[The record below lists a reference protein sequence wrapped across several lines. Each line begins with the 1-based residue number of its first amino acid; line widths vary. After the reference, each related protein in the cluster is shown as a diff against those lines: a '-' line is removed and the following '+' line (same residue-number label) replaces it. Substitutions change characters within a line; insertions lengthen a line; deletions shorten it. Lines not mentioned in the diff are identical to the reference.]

1 MYGAILMMLLLAL
14 LIIIGTFSTKIA
26 TKSGIPALLI
36 FLSIGVIFGSDF
48 LNLINFDNVELAG
61 QIANIALIF
70 VLFESGFQT
79 KHDELH
85 AYCGPAMTLATLGI
99 AVTAGVLGGLIYLIM
114 CPGNIFYSLM
124 IGTIIS
130 STDASAVMMIFRKN
144 SIKRRVSSTLEVES
158 AANDPAAIL
167 LTMLMIQLVSGQA
180 SGNIGIFI
188 LRLIWQLI
196 GGLMVGFIFGKI
208 ACILFDNLKSENRG
222 YYYVLIIGVSISIYS
237 LAELIKANGVIAV
250 FFAGYKIG
258 NSQFTY
264 KRGISSFLEGIST
277 LSNMTIFLMLGLL
290 VSPKELQHV
299 WKEGILVAILLMFIA
314 RPVAVFLCTA
324 AFKFQFKEKL
334 LLSWGGIKGAV
345 PIVLST
351 YPMVYGLDQSRK
363 VFNIVFFAV
372 VLSCVLQGTT
382 ITMVAK
388 WLKLLVPPVPR
399 SPYSLELLT
408 TSQTDVDMFELSIE
422 EKAVCCNKKIMDLHL
437 PDGVLITS
445 IVRNDKL
452 ISPKGNTEIQGNDI
466 LFILAPVAKIRV
478 VSHLLS
484 GK

>member
-1 MYGAILMMLLLAL
+1 MMLLLAI

-26 TKSGIPALLI
+26 TKSGLPALLI
-36 FLSIGVIFGSDF
+36 FLAIGVIFGSDF
-48 LNLINFDNVELAG
+48 LNLINFDNAQLAG

-79 KHDELH
+79 KKDELKSY
-85 AYCGPAMTLATLGI
+85 AGPSMTLATLGI
-99 AVTAGVLGGLIYLIM
+99 AVTAGVLGGLIYLIIR
-114 CPGNIFYSLM
+114 PGDIFYSLM

-167 LTMLMIQLVSGQA
+167 LTMLMIEIVSGNTG
-180 SGNIGIFI
+180 SNVGIFI
-188 LRLIWQLI
+188 TKLAWQLL
-196 GGLMVGFIFGKI
+196 GGLLVGLVLGWI
-208 ACILFDNLKSENRG
+208 ACKLFNYLKSENKG
-222 YYYVLIIGVSISIYS
+222 YYYVLIIGVSIFIYS
-237 LAELIKANGVIAV
+237 LAELVKANGVIAV
-250 FFAGYKIG
+250 FFAGYNIG
-258 NSQFTY
+258 NTEFTY
-264 KRGISSFLEGIST
+264 KRGISYFLDGIAT

-290 VSPKELQHV
+290 VSPKQLQEI
-299 WKEGILVAILLMFIA
+299 WKEGILLAILMMFIA
-314 RPVAVFLCTA
+314 RPVAVFLCTLP
-324 AFKFQFKEKL
+324 FKFQFREKL

-351 YPMVYGLDQSRK
+351 YPMLHGIDESGK

-382 ITMVAK
+382 ITKVAK
-388 WLKLLVPPVPR
+388 LLKLLVPPVPR

-408 TSQTDVDMFELSIE
+408 TNQTDVDMYELPIE
-422 EKAVCCNKKIMDLHL
+422 EKDLCCNKKIMDLKL
-437 PDGVLITS
+437 PEDVLITS

-452 ISPKGNTEIQGNDI
+452 ISPKGNTEIQPNDI
-466 LFILAPVAKIRV
+466 LFFLSPINKKKV
-478 VSHLLS
+478 VSKILRH
-484 GK
+484 G

>member
-1 MYGAILMMLLLAL
+1 MMLLLAI

-26 TKSGIPALLI
+26 TKSGLPALLI
-36 FLSIGVIFGSDF
+36 FLAIGVIFGSDF
-48 LNLINFDNVELAG
+48 LNLINFDNAQLAG

-79 KHDELH
+79 KREELKSY
-85 AYCGPAMTLATLGI
+85 AGPSMTLATLGI
-99 AVTAGVLGGLIYLIM
+99 AVTAGVLGGLIYLIIR
-114 CPGNIFYSLM
+114 PGDIFYSLM

-167 LTMLMIQLVSGQA
+167 LTMLMIEIVSGNTG
-180 SGNIGIFI
+180 SNVGIFI
-188 LRLIWQLI
+188 TKLAWQLL
-196 GGLMVGFIFGKI
+196 GGLLVGLVLGKI
-208 ACILFDNLKSENRG
+208 ACKLFNYLKSENKG
-222 YYYVLIIGVSISIYS
+222 YYYVLIIGVSIFIYS
-237 LAELIKANGVIAV
+237 LAELVKANGVIAV
-250 FFAGYKIG
+250 FFAGYNIG
-258 NSQFTY
+258 NTEFTY
-264 KRGISSFLEGIST
+264 KRGISYFLDGIAT

-290 VSPKELQHV
+290 VSPKQLQEI
-299 WKEGILVAILLMFIA
+299 WKEGILLAILMMFIA
-314 RPVAVFLCTA
+314 RPVAVFLCTLP
-324 AFKFQFKEKL
+324 FKFQFREKL

-351 YPMVYGLDQSRK
+351 YPMLHGIDESGK

-382 ITMVAK
+382 ITKVAK
-388 WLKLLVPPVPR
+388 LLKLLVPPIPR

-408 TSQTDVDMFELSIE
+408 TNQTDVDMFELPIE
-422 EKAVCCNKKIMDLHL
+422 EKNTCCNKKIMDLKL
-437 PDGVLITS
+437 PEDVLITS

-452 ISPKGNTEIQGNDI
+452 ISPKGNTEIQPNDI
-466 LFILAPVAKIRV
+466 LFFLSPINKKKV
-478 VSHLLS
+478 VSKILRH
-484 GK
+484 G

>member
-1 MYGAILMMLLLAL
+1 MMLMLAL

-26 TKSGIPALLI
+26 TKSGLPALLI
-36 FLSIGVIFGSDF
+36 FLSIGVIFGNDF
-48 LNLINFDNVELAG
+48 LKLISFDNAKLAG

-79 KHDELH
+79 KEEELH
-85 AYCGPAMTLATLGI
+85 SYAGPSMTLATLGI
-99 AVTAGVLGGLIYLIM
+99 AVTAGVLGGLIYLIIR
-114 CPGNIFYSLM
+114 PGDIFYSLM

-144 SIKRRVSSTLEVES
+144 SIKRRVSSILEVES

-167 LTMLMIQLVSGQA
+167 LTMLMIQLVSGEA
-180 SGNIGIFI
+180 GNHFGTFI
-188 LRLIWQLI
+188 MRLMWQLL
-196 GGLMVGFIFGKI
+196 GGLLVGFVLGKI
-208 ACILFDNLKSENRG
+208 ACFLFDRLKSENRG
-222 YYYVLIIGVSISIYS
+222 YYYVLIIGVSIFIYS
-237 LAELIKANGVIAV
+237 LAELVKANGIIAV
-250 FFAGYKIG
+250 FFAGYTIG
-258 NSQFTY
+258 NTQFTY
-264 KRGISSFLEGIST
+264 KRGITSFLEGIST

-290 VSPKELQHV
+290 VSPKQLQEI
-299 WKEGILVAILLMFIA
+299 WNEGILVAILMMFIA
-314 RPVAVFLCTA
+314 RPVAVFLCTLP
-324 AFKFQFKEKL
+324 FKKIQFREKL

-351 YPMVYGLDQSRK
+351 YPMIHGIDESGK

-382 ITMVAK
+382 ITKVAG
-388 WLKLLVPPVPR
+388 WLKLLVPPTPR

-422 EKAVCCNKKIMDLHL
+422 EKATCCCKKIMDLHL
-437 PDGVLITS
+437 PEGVLITS
-445 IVRNDKL
+445 IVRDDKL
-452 ISPKGNTEIQGNDI
+452 ISPQGNTEIQPNDI
-466 LFILAPVAKIRV
+466 LFILAPVLKIKV
-478 VSHLLS
+478 VSHLLT

>member
-1 MYGAILMMLLLAL
+1 MMLMMLAL

-26 TKSGIPALLI
+26 TKSGLPALLL
-36 FLSIGVIFGSDF
+36 FLSIGVIFGNDF
-48 LNLINFDNVELAG
+48 LKLISFDNAKLAG

-79 KHDELH
+79 KKDELRSY
-85 AYCGPAMTLATLGI
+85 AGPSMTLATLGI
-99 AVTAGVLGGLIYLIM
+99 AVTAGVLGGLIYLIIR
-114 CPGNIFYSLM
+114 PGDIFYSLM

-167 LTMLMIQLVSGQA
+167 LTMLMIQLVSGEA
-180 SGNIGIFI
+180 GNHFGIFVM
-188 LRLIWQLI
+188 RLMWQLL
-196 GGLMVGFIFGKI
+196 GGLLVGFIFGEI
-208 ACILFDNLKSENRG
+208 ACFLFDRLKSENRG
-222 YYYVLIIGVSISIYS
+222 YYYVLIIGVAIFIYS
-237 LAELIKANGVIAV
+237 LAELVKANGIIAV
-250 FFAGYKIG
+250 FFAGYTIG
-258 NSQFTY
+258 NTKFTY
-264 KRGISSFLEGIST
+264 KRGITSFLEGIST

-290 VSPKELQHV
+290 VSPKQLQEV
-299 WKEGILVAILLMFIA
+299 WKEGILVAVLLMFIA
-314 RPVAVFLCTA
+314 RPVAVFLCTLP
-324 AFKFQFKEKL
+324 FKKIQFREKV

-351 YPMVYGLDQSRK
+351 YPMIHGIDESGK

-382 ITMVAK
+382 ITKVAS
-388 WLKLLVPPVPR
+388 WLKLLVPPTPR

-408 TSQTDVDMFELSIE
+408 TSQIDVDMFEQSIE
-422 EKAVCCNKKIMDLHL
+422 EKAKCCGKKIMDLHL
-437 PDGVLITS
+437 PEGVLITS
-445 IVRNDKL
+445 IVRDDKL
-452 ISPKGNTEIQGNDI
+452 ISPQGNTEIQPNDI
-466 LFILAPVAKIRV
+466 LFILAPVERIKV
-478 VSHLLS
+478 VSHLLT

>member
-1 MYGAILMMLLLAL
+1 MMLLLAL

-26 TKSGIPALLI
+26 TKSGLPALLI
-36 FLSIGVIFGSDF
+36 FLAIGVIFGSDF
-48 LNLINFDNVELAG
+48 LNLINFDNAQLAG

-79 KHDELH
+79 KREELKSY
-85 AYCGPAMTLATLGI
+85 AGPSMTLATLGI
-99 AVTAGVLGGLIYLIM
+99 AVTAGVLGGLIYLIIR
-114 CPGNIFYSLM
+114 PGDIFYSLM

-167 LTMLMIQLVSGQA
+167 LTMLMIEIVSGNTG
-180 SGNIGIFI
+180 SNVGIFI
-188 LRLIWQLI
+188 TKLAWQLL
-196 GGLMVGFIFGKI
+196 GGLLVGFVLGWI
-208 ACILFDNLKSENRG
+208 ACKLFNYLKSENKG
-222 YYYVLIIGVSISIYS
+222 YYYVLIIGVSIFIYS
-237 LAELIKANGVIAV
+237 LAELVKANGVIAV
-250 FFAGYKIG
+250 FFAGYNIG
-258 NSQFTY
+258 NTEFTY
-264 KRGISSFLEGIST
+264 KRGISYFLDGIAT

-290 VSPKELQHV
+290 VSPKQLQEI
-299 WKEGILVAILLMFIA
+299 WKEGILLAILMMFIA
-314 RPVAVFLCTA
+314 RPVAVFLCTLP
-324 AFKFQFKEKL
+324 FKFQFREKL

-351 YPMVYGLDQSRK
+351 YPMLHGIDESGK

-382 ITMVAK
+382 ITKVAK
-388 WLKLLVPPVPR
+388 LLKLLVPPVPR

-408 TSQTDVDMFELSIE
+408 TNQTDVDMYELPIE
-422 EKAVCCNKKIMDLHL
+422 EKDLCCNKKIMDLKL
-437 PDGVLITS
+437 PEDVLITS

-452 ISPKGNTEIQGNDI
+452 ISPKGNTEIQPNDI
-466 LFILAPVAKIRV
+466 LFFLSPINKKKV
-478 VSHLLS
+478 VSKILRH
-484 GK
+484 G

>member
-1 MYGAILMMLLLAL
+1 MMLLLAI

-26 TKSGIPALLI
+26 TKSGLPALLI
-36 FLSIGVIFGSDF
+36 FLAIGVIFGSDF
-48 LNLINFDNVELAG
+48 LNLINFDNAQLAG

-79 KHDELH
+79 KREELKSY
-85 AYCGPAMTLATLGI
+85 AGPSMTLATLGI
-99 AVTAGVLGGLIYLIM
+99 AVTAGVLGGLIYLIIR
-114 CPGNIFYSLM
+114 PGDIFYSLM

-167 LTMLMIQLVSGQA
+167 LTMLMIEIVSGNTG
-180 SGNIGIFI
+180 SNVGIFI
-188 LRLIWQLI
+188 TKLAWQLL
-196 GGLMVGFIFGKI
+196 GGLLVGLVLGKI
-208 ACILFDNLKSENRG
+208 ACKLFNYLKSENKG
-222 YYYVLIIGVSISIYS
+222 YYYVLIIGVSIFIYS
-237 LAELIKANGVIAV
+237 LAELVKANGVIAV
-250 FFAGYKIG
+250 FFAGYNIG
-258 NSQFTY
+258 NTEFTY
-264 KRGISSFLEGIST
+264 KRGISYFLDGIAT

-290 VSPKELQHV
+290 VSPKQLQEI
-299 WKEGILVAILLMFIA
+299 WKEGILLAILMMFIA
-314 RPVAVFLCTA
+314 RPVAVFLCTLP
-324 AFKFQFKEKL
+324 FKFQFREKL

-351 YPMVYGLDQSRK
+351 YPMLHGIDESGK

-382 ITMVAK
+382 ITKVAK
-388 WLKLLVPPVPR
+388 LLKLLVPPVPR

-408 TSQTDVDMFELSIE
+408 TNQTDVDMYELPIE
-422 EKAVCCNKKIMDLHL
+422 EKDLCCNKKIMDLKL
-437 PDGVLITS
+437 PEDVLITS

-452 ISPKGNTEIQGNDI
+452 ISPKGNTEIQPNDI
-466 LFILAPVAKIRV
+466 LFFLSPINKKKV
-478 VSHLLS
+478 VSKILRH
-484 GK
+484 G

>member
-1 MYGAILMMLLLAL
+1 MLMLLLAL

-26 TKSGIPALLI
+26 TKSGIPVLLI
-36 FLSIGVIFGSDF
+36 FLLIGVIFGDGF
-48 LNLINFDNVELAG
+48 LRLINFDDAKLAG

-79 KHDELH
+79 KQDELH
-85 AYCGPAMTLATLGI
+85 AYCGPSMTLATLGI
-99 AVTAGVLGGLIYLIM
+99 AVTAGVLGGLIYLIIQ
-114 CPGNIFYSLM
+114 PGNIFYSLM

-167 LTMLMIQLVSGQA
+167 LTMLMIQLVSGQDG
-180 SGNIGIFI
+180 GNIGIFI
-188 LRLIWQLI
+188 LRLVWQLL
-196 GGLMVGFIFGKI
+196 GGLMVGFVFGKI
-208 ACILFDNLKSENRG
+208 ACILFDKLKSENRG
-222 YYYVLIIGVSISIYS
+222 YYYVLIIGVSIFIYS
-237 LAELIKANGVIAV
+237 FADLIHANGVIAV
-250 FFAGYKIG
+250 FFAGYRVG
-258 NSQFTY
+258 NTSFTY
-264 KRGISSFLEGIST
+264 KKGISSFLDGLST

-290 VSPKELQHV
+290 VSPKELGEV
-299 WKEGILVAILLMFIA
+299 WKDGVLVAILMMFIA

-324 AFKFQFKEKL
+324 PFKFQFREKL

-351 YPMVYGLDQSRK
+351 YPMIYGLDEHRK

-382 ITMVAK
+382 ITTLAK
-388 WLKLLVPPVPR
+388 WLKLLVPPVPH
-399 SPYSLELLT
+399 SKYSLELLT
-408 TSQTDVDMFELSIE
+408 TSKIDMDMFEMLIE
-422 EKAVCCNKKIMDLHL
+422 ENAECCNKKIMDLHL

-445 IVRNDKL
+445 IVRNDRL
-452 ISPKGNTEIQGNDI
+452 ISPKGNTEIQMNDI
-466 LFILAPVAKIRV
+466 LFVLAPDAQKKNV
-478 VSHLLS
+478 LS
-484 GK
+484 IFSRKLT

>member
-1 MYGAILMMLLLAL
+1 MMLLLAL

-26 TKSGIPALLI
+26 TKSGLPALLI
-36 FLSIGVIFGSDF
+36 FLAIGVVFGSDF
-48 LNLINFDNVELAG
+48 LNLINFDNAQLAG

-79 KHDELH
+79 KREELKSY
-85 AYCGPAMTLATLGI
+85 AGPSMTLATLGI
-99 AVTAGVLGGLIYLIM
+99 AVTAGVLGGLIYLIIR
-114 CPGNIFYSLM
+114 PGDIFYSLM

-167 LTMLMIQLVSGQA
+167 LTMLMIEIVSGNTG
-180 SGNIGIFI
+180 SNVGIFI
-188 LRLIWQLI
+188 TKLAWQLL
-196 GGLMVGFIFGKI
+196 GGLLVGLVLGKI
-208 ACILFDNLKSENRG
+208 ACKLFNYLKSENKG
-222 YYYVLIIGVSISIYS
+222 YYYVLIIGVSIFIYS
-237 LAELIKANGVIAV
+237 LAELVKANGVIAV
-250 FFAGYKIG
+250 FFAGYNIG
-258 NSQFTY
+258 NTEFTY
-264 KRGISSFLEGIST
+264 KRGISYFLDGIAT

-290 VSPKELQHV
+290 VSPKQLQEI
-299 WKEGILVAILLMFIA
+299 WKEGILLAILMMFIA
-314 RPVAVFLCTA
+314 RPVAVFLCTLP
-324 AFKFQFKEKL
+324 FKFQFREKL

-351 YPMVYGLDQSRK
+351 YPMLHGIDESGK

-382 ITMVAK
+382 ITKVAK
-388 WLKLLVPPVPR
+388 LLKLLVPPVPR

-408 TSQTDVDMFELSIE
+408 TNQTDVDMYELPIE
-422 EKAVCCNKKIMDLHL
+422 EKDLCCNKKIMDLKL
-437 PDGVLITS
+437 PEDVLITS

-452 ISPKGNTEIQGNDI
+452 ISPKGNTEIQPNDI
-466 LFILAPVAKIRV
+466 LFFLSPINKKKV
-478 VSHLLS
+478 VSKILRH
-484 GK
+484 G

>member
-1 MYGAILMMLLLAL
+1 MMLLLAI

-26 TKSGIPALLI
+26 TKSGLPALLI
-36 FLSIGVIFGSDF
+36 FLAIGVIFGSDF
-48 LNLINFDNVELAG
+48 LNLINFDNAQLAG

-79 KHDELH
+79 KREELKSY
-85 AYCGPAMTLATLGI
+85 AGPSMTLATLGI
-99 AVTAGVLGGLIYLIM
+99 AVTAGVLGGLIYLIIR
-114 CPGNIFYSLM
+114 PGDIFYSLM

-167 LTMLMIQLVSGQA
+167 LTMLMIEIVSGNTG
-180 SGNIGIFI
+180 SNVGIFI
-188 LRLIWQLI
+188 TKLAWQLL
-196 GGLMVGFIFGKI
+196 GGLLVGLVLGKI
-208 ACILFDNLKSENRG
+208 ACKLFNYLKSENKG
-222 YYYVLIIGVSISIYS
+222 YYYVLIIGVSIFIYS
-237 LAELIKANGVIAV
+237 LAELVKANGVIAV
-250 FFAGYKIG
+250 FFAGYNIG
-258 NSQFTY
+258 NTEFTY
-264 KRGISSFLEGIST
+264 KRGISYFLDGIAT

-290 VSPKELQHV
+290 VSPKQLQEI
-299 WKEGILVAILLMFIA
+299 WKEGILLAILMMFIA
-314 RPVAVFLCTA
+314 RPVAVFLCTLP
-324 AFKFQFKEKL
+324 FKFQFREKL

-351 YPMVYGLDQSRK
+351 YPMLHGIDESGK

-382 ITMVAK
+382 ITKVAK
-388 WLKLLVPPVPR
+388 LLKLLVPPVPR

-408 TSQTDVDMFELSIE
+408 TNQTDVDMYELPIE
-422 EKAVCCNKKIMDLHL
+422 EKDLCCNKKIMDLKL
-437 PDGVLITS
+437 PEDVLITS

-452 ISPKGNTEIQGNDI
+452 ISPKGNTEIQPNDI
-466 LFILAPVAKIRV
+466 LFFLSPINKKKV
-478 VSHLLS
+478 VSNILRN
-484 GK
+484 G

>member
-1 MYGAILMMLLLAL
+1 MMLLLAL

-26 TKSGIPALLI
+26 TKSGLPALLI
-36 FLSIGVIFGSDF
+36 FLAIGVIFGSDF
-48 LNLINFDNVELAG
+48 LNLINFDNAQLAG

-79 KHDELH
+79 KEAELKSY
-85 AYCGPAMTLATLGI
+85 AGPSMTLATLGI
-99 AVTAGVLGGLIYLIM
+99 AVTAGVLGGLIYLIIR
-114 CPGNIFYSLM
+114 PGDIFYSLM

-167 LTMLMIQLVSGQA
+167 LTMLMIEIVSGNTG
-180 SGNIGIFI
+180 SNVGIFI
-188 LRLIWQLI
+188 TKLAWQLL
-196 GGLMVGFIFGKI
+196 GGLLVGLVLGKI
-208 ACILFDNLKSENRG
+208 ACKLFNYLKSENKG
-222 YYYVLIIGVSISIYS
+222 YYYVLIIGVSIFIYS
-237 LAELIKANGVIAV
+237 LAELVKANGVIAV
-250 FFAGYKIG
+250 FFAGYNIG
-258 NSQFTY
+258 NTEFTY
-264 KRGISSFLEGIST
+264 KRGISYFLDGIAT

-290 VSPKELQHV
+290 VSPKQLQEI
-299 WKEGILVAILLMFIA
+299 WKEGILLAILMMFIA
-314 RPVAVFLCTA
+314 RPVAVFLCTLP
-324 AFKFQFKEKL
+324 FKFQFREKL

-351 YPMVYGLDQSRK
+351 YPMLHGIDESGK

-382 ITMVAK
+382 ITKVAK
-388 WLKLLVPPVPR
+388 LLKLLVPPVPR

-408 TSQTDVDMFELSIE
+408 TNQTDVDMYELPIE
-422 EKAVCCNKKIMDLHL
+422 EKDLCCNKKIMDLKL
-437 PDGVLITS
+437 PEDVLITS

-452 ISPKGNTEIQGNDI
+452 ISPKGNTEIQPNDI
-466 LFILAPVAKIRV
+466 LFFLSPINKKKV
-478 VSHLLS
+478 VSKILRH
-484 GK
+484 G

>member
-1 MYGAILMMLLLAL
+1 MMLLLAI

-26 TKSGIPALLI
+26 TKSGLPALLI
-36 FLSIGVIFGSDF
+36 FLAIGVIFGSDF
-48 LNLINFDNVELAG
+48 LNLINFDNAQLAG

-79 KHDELH
+79 KKDELKSY
-85 AYCGPAMTLATLGI
+85 AGPSITLATLGI
-99 AVTAGVLGGLIYLIM
+99 AVTAGVLGGLIYLIIR
-114 CPGNIFYSLM
+114 PGDIFYSLM

-167 LTMLMIQLVSGQA
+167 LTMLMIEIVSGNTG
-180 SGNIGIFI
+180 SNVGIFI
-188 LRLIWQLI
+188 TKLAWQLL
-196 GGLMVGFIFGKI
+196 GGLLVGFVLGWI
-208 ACILFDNLKSENRG
+208 ACKLFNYLKSENKG
-222 YYYVLIIGVSISIYS
+222 YYYVLIIGVSIFIYS
-237 LAELIKANGVIAV
+237 LAELVKANGVIAV
-250 FFAGYKIG
+250 FFAGYNIG
-258 NSQFTY
+258 NTEFTY
-264 KRGISSFLEGIST
+264 KRGISYFLDGIAT

-290 VSPKELQHV
+290 VSPKQLQEI
-299 WKEGILVAILLMFIA
+299 WKEGILLAILMMFIA
-314 RPVAVFLCTA
+314 RPVAVFLCTLP
-324 AFKFQFKEKL
+324 FKFQFREKL

-351 YPMVYGLDQSRK
+351 YPMLHGIDESGK

-382 ITMVAK
+382 ITKVAK
-388 WLKLLVPPVPR
+388 LLKLLVPPVPR

-408 TSQTDVDMFELSIE
+408 TNQTDVDMYELPIE
-422 EKAVCCNKKIMDLHL
+422 EKDLCCNKKIMDLKL
-437 PDGVLITS
+437 PEDVLITS

-452 ISPKGNTEIQGNDI
+452 ISPKGNTEIQPNDI
-466 LFILAPVAKIRV
+466 LFFLSPINKKKV
-478 VSHLLS
+478 VSKILRH
-484 GK
+484 G

>member
-1 MYGAILMMLLLAL
+1 MMLLLAI

-26 TKSGIPALLI
+26 TKSGLPALLI
-36 FLSIGVIFGSDF
+36 FLAIGVIFGSDF
-48 LNLINFDNVELAG
+48 LNLINFDNAQLAG

-79 KHDELH
+79 KREELKSY
-85 AYCGPAMTLATLGI
+85 AGPSMTLATLGI
-99 AVTAGVLGGLIYLIM
+99 AVTAGVLGGLIYLIIR
-114 CPGNIFYSLM
+114 PGDIFYSLM

-167 LTMLMIQLVSGQA
+167 LTMLMIEIVSGNTG
-180 SGNIGIFI
+180 SNVGIFI
-188 LRLIWQLI
+188 TKLAWQLL
-196 GGLMVGFIFGKI
+196 GGLLVGFVLGWI
-208 ACILFDNLKSENRG
+208 ACKLFNYLKSENKG
-222 YYYVLIIGVSISIYS
+222 YYYVLIIGVSIFIYS
-237 LAELIKANGVIAV
+237 LAELVKANGVIAV
-250 FFAGYKIG
+250 FFAGYNIG
-258 NSQFTY
+258 NTEFTY
-264 KRGISSFLEGIST
+264 KRGISYFLDGIAT

-290 VSPKELQHV
+290 VSPKQLQEI
-299 WKEGILVAILLMFIA
+299 WKEGILLAILMMFIA
-314 RPVAVFLCTA
+314 RPVAVFLCTLP
-324 AFKFQFKEKL
+324 FKFQFREKL

-351 YPMVYGLDQSRK
+351 YPMLHGIDESGK

-382 ITMVAK
+382 ITKVAK
-388 WLKLLVPPVPR
+388 LLKLLVPPVPR

-408 TSQTDVDMFELSIE
+408 TNQTDVDMYELPIE
-422 EKAVCCNKKIMDLHL
+422 EKDLCCNKKIMDLKL
-437 PDGVLITS
+437 PEDVLITS

-452 ISPKGNTEIQGNDI
+452 ISPKGNTEIQPNDI
-466 LFILAPVAKIRV
+466 LFFLSPINKKKV
-478 VSHLLS
+478 VSKILRH
-484 GK
+484 G

>member
-1 MYGAILMMLLLAL
+1 MMLLLAI

-26 TKSGIPALLI
+26 TKSGLPALLI
-36 FLSIGVIFGSDF
+36 FLAIGVIFGSDF
-48 LNLINFDNVELAG
+48 LNLINFDNAQLAG

-79 KHDELH
+79 KKDELKSY
-85 AYCGPAMTLATLGI
+85 AGPSITLATLGI
-99 AVTAGVLGGLIYLIM
+99 AVTAGVLGGLIYLIIR
-114 CPGNIFYSLM
+114 PGDIFYSLM

-167 LTMLMIQLVSGQA
+167 LTMLMIEIVSGNTG
-180 SGNIGIFI
+180 SNVGIFI
-188 LRLIWQLI
+188 TKLAWQLL
-196 GGLMVGFIFGKI
+196 GGLLVGLVLGKI
-208 ACILFDNLKSENRG
+208 ACKLFNYLKSENKG
-222 YYYVLIIGVSISIYS
+222 YYYVLIIGVSIFIYS
-237 LAELIKANGVIAV
+237 LAELVKANGVIAV
-250 FFAGYKIG
+250 FFAGYNIG
-258 NSQFTY
+258 NTEFTY
-264 KRGISSFLEGIST
+264 KRGISYFLDGIAT

-290 VSPKELQHV
+290 VSPKQLQEI
-299 WKEGILVAILLMFIA
+299 WKEGILLAILMMFIA
-314 RPVAVFLCTA
+314 RPVAVFLCTLP
-324 AFKFQFKEKL
+324 FKFQFREKL

-351 YPMVYGLDQSRK
+351 YPMLHGIDESGK

-382 ITMVAK
+382 ITKVAK
-388 WLKLLVPPVPR
+388 LLKLLVPPVPR

-408 TSQTDVDMFELSIE
+408 TNQTDVDMYELPIE
-422 EKAVCCNKKIMDLHL
+422 EKDLCCNKKIMDLKL
-437 PDGVLITS
+437 PEDVLITS

-452 ISPKGNTEIQGNDI
+452 ISPKGNTEIQPNDI
-466 LFILAPVAKIRV
+466 LFFLSPINKKKV
-478 VSHLLS
+478 VSKILRH
-484 GK
+484 G

>member
-1 MYGAILMMLLLAL
+1 MMLLLAI

-26 TKSGIPALLI
+26 TKSGLPALLI
-36 FLSIGVIFGSDF
+36 FLAIGVIFGSDF
-48 LNLINFDNVELAG
+48 LNLINFDNAQLAG

-79 KHDELH
+79 KKDELKSY
-85 AYCGPAMTLATLGI
+85 AGPSMTLATLGI
-99 AVTAGVLGGLIYLIM
+99 AVTAGVLGGLIYLIIR
-114 CPGNIFYSLM
+114 PGDIFYSLM

-167 LTMLMIQLVSGQA
+167 LTMLMIEIVSGNTG
-180 SGNIGIFI
+180 SNVGIFI
-188 LRLIWQLI
+188 TKLAWQLL
-196 GGLMVGFIFGKI
+196 GGLLVGFVLGWI
-208 ACILFDNLKSENRG
+208 ACKLFNYLKSENKG
-222 YYYVLIIGVSISIYS
+222 YYYVLIIGVSIFIYS
-237 LAELIKANGVIAV
+237 LAELVKANGVIAV
-250 FFAGYKIG
+250 FFAGYNIG
-258 NSQFTY
+258 NTEFTY
-264 KRGISSFLEGIST
+264 KRGISYFLDGIAT

-290 VSPKELQHV
+290 VSPKQLQEI
-299 WKEGILVAILLMFIA
+299 WKEGILLAILMMFIA
-314 RPVAVFLCTA
+314 RPVAVFLCTLP
-324 AFKFQFKEKL
+324 FKFQFREKL

-351 YPMVYGLDQSRK
+351 YPMLHGIDESGK

-382 ITMVAK
+382 ITKVAK
-388 WLKLLVPPVPR
+388 LLKLLVPPVPR

-408 TSQTDVDMFELSIE
+408 TNQTDVDMYELPIE
-422 EKAVCCNKKIMDLHL
+422 EKDLCCNKKIMDLKL
-437 PDGVLITS
+437 PEDVLITS

-452 ISPKGNTEIQGNDI
+452 ISPKGNTEIQPNDI
-466 LFILAPVAKIRV
+466 LFFLSPINKKKV
-478 VSHLLS
+478 VSKILRH
-484 GK
+484 G

>member
-1 MYGAILMMLLLAL
+1 MMLLLAI

-26 TKSGIPALLI
+26 TKSGLPALLI
-36 FLSIGVIFGSDF
+36 FLAIGVIFGSDF
-48 LNLINFDNVELAG
+48 LNLINFDNAQLAG

-79 KHDELH
+79 KREELKSY
-85 AYCGPAMTLATLGI
+85 AGPSMTLATLGI
-99 AVTAGVLGGLIYLIM
+99 AVTAGVLGGLIYLIIR
-114 CPGNIFYSLM
+114 PGDIFYSLM

-167 LTMLMIQLVSGQA
+167 LTMLMIEIVSGNTG
-180 SGNIGIFI
+180 SNVGIFI
-188 LRLIWQLI
+188 TKLAWQLL
-196 GGLMVGFIFGKI
+196 GGLLVGFVLGWI
-208 ACILFDNLKSENRG
+208 ACKLFNYLKSENKG
-222 YYYVLIIGVSISIYS
+222 YYYVLIIGVSIFIYS
-237 LAELIKANGVIAV
+237 LAELVKANGVIAV
-250 FFAGYKIG
+250 FFAGYNIG
-258 NSQFTY
+258 NTEFTY
-264 KRGISSFLEGIST
+264 KRGISYFLDGIAT

-290 VSPKELQHV
+290 VSPKQLQEI
-299 WKEGILVAILLMFIA
+299 WKEGILLAILMMFIA
-314 RPVAVFLCTA
+314 RPVAVFLCTLP
-324 AFKFQFKEKL
+324 FKFQFREKL

-351 YPMVYGLDQSRK
+351 YPMLHGIDESGK

-382 ITMVAK
+382 ITKVAK
-388 WLKLLVPPVPR
+388 LLKLLVPPVPR

-408 TSQTDVDMFELSIE
+408 TNQTDVDMYELPIE
-422 EKAVCCNKKIMDLHL
+422 EKDLCCNKKIMDLKL
-437 PDGVLITS
+437 PEDVLITS

-452 ISPKGNTEIQGNDI
+452 ISPKGNTEIQPNDI
-466 LFILAPVAKIRV
+466 LFFLSPINKKKV
-478 VSHLLS
+478 VSNILRN
-484 GK
+484 G